1 MKKIILLAC
10 FLSSL
15 VSGLLA
21 QDIHF
26 AQQNL
31 SPMTLN
37 PALAGLNACDYRLY
51 ANARIQWPT
60 ISGWNVYRTVSAGGD
75 MTLGKLSKI
84 NSFAGIGFSFFND
97 QAGDL
102 GWMHNRMDVTLAYH
116 FMLNR
121 KGTMSLSAGLQGSFN
136 HRGIDASLAT
146 FDTDYDQSTGTIVN
160 GPKENIGRPNIFFG
174 TVGLGFL
181 WNYNTRQEHNFFAG
195 LSFSHLNQP
204 MISFSPNGQDES
216 ISASERLYFKTTV
229 HGGGM
234 LRLSN
239 RIALQPQ
246 FMVFIQG
253 PSTEYNIGLNARI
266 KLSNLPYQ
274 KTFLYV
280 GASYRV
286 LDAVIVN
293 TRLDIKGFTIAASY
307 DINLS
312 KLTAASRTIGAP
324 EIHLMYQGCF
334 KRKINKTI
342 CPAL

>member
-1 MKKIILLAC
+1 MRKLLVVC
-10 FLSSL
+10 IVLLS
-15 VSGLLA
+15 GGIFA

-31 SPMTLN
+31 SPMLLN
-37 PALAGLNACDYRLY
+37 PALSGLNACDYRLY

-60 ISGWNVYRTVSAGGD
+60 ISGWNVYRTVAAGGD
-75 MTLGKLSKI
+75 MTLGKATKI

-102 GWMHNRMDVTLAYH
+102 GWMHNRLDVSLAYH

-121 KGTMSLSAGLQGSFN
+121 KGTMSLSAAIQGSFN
-136 HRGIDASLAT
+136 HRGIDPSQAT
-146 FDTDYDQSTGTIVN
+146 FDTDYDNIAGTIIN
-160 GPKENIGRPNIFFG
+160 GPKESIGRPNLFFG
-174 TVGLGFL
+174 DVGLGFL
-181 WNYNTRQEHNFFAG
+181 WNYNTRSEHNFFAG
-195 LSFSHLNQP
+195 LAFSHLNQP
-204 MISFSPNGQDES
+204 QISFLPNGQDES
-216 ISASERLYFKTTV
+216 IAGDERLFFKTTI
-229 HGGGM
+229 HGGAL

-239 RIALQPQ
+239 QFALQPQ
-246 FMVFIQG
+246 FMFFIQG
-253 PSTEYNIGLNARI
+253 PSREYTLGLNTRI
-266 KLSNLPYQ
+266 KLSQLPYQ
-274 KTFLYV
+274 KTYLYL

-286 LDAVIVN
+286 LDAIILN
-293 TRLDIKGFTIAASY
+293 TRIDVKGFTIAASY